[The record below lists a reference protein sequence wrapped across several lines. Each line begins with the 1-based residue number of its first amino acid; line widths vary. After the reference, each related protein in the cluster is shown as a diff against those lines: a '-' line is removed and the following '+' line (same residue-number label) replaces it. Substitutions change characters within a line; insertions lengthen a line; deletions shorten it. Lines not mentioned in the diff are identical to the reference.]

1 VQILHVSG
9 IVGSL
14 IATSCVA
21 TGVFIQPL
29 NHSVVYLKEREVILT
44 NDFWRVVVDFRTAEY
59 EDVIATIHED
69 LLVVERQRK
78 EFTSVSEL
86 RQIEILLND
95 LESRLY
101 SFKQVL
107 PKLDKRRGL
116 INLGG
121 NFLRFFFW
129 YSHFRRRGT
138 VAGNF

>member
-1 VQILHVSG
+1 M
-9 IVGSL
+9 
-14 IATSCVA
+14 
-21 TGVFIQPL
+21 
-29 NHSVVYLKEREVILT
+29 
-44 NDFWRVVVDFRTAEY
+44 VVDFSTAVY
-59 EDVIATIHED
+59 EEVISTIHED
-69 LLVVERQRK
+69 LLAVGRQRK

-121 NFLRFFFW
+121 NFLLFSLAQLF
-129 YSHFRRRGT
+129 
-138 VAGNF
+138 